1 MAGVEVAGPFRGG
14 HYLCKLPPDT
24 TVGVTSEE
32 DFLFNHPLGQQSREF
47 KATGKD
53 RYVFFKAKGKTEKQ
67 TGLKLEIPA
76 PGQKEL
82 SAKLNLTVNG
92 KEQTLE
98 AVINKGK
105 IGS

>member
-1 MAGVEVAGPFRGG
+1 M
-14 HYLCKLPPDT
+14 
-24 TVGVTSEE
+24 
-32 DFLFNHPLGQQSREF
+32 
-47 KATGKD
+47 
-53 RYVFFKAKGKTEKQ
+53 FFKAKGKTEKQ

-82 SAKLNLTVNG
+82 SARLNLTVNG
-92 KEQTLE
+92 KERTLE